1 MGRPAIEVKGDVS
14 GGAGVPQALSNESRG
29 EKYNNLIG
37 FIASNA
43 IAGEL
48 TAVNNYSE
56 MVHLVPDL
64 ETKLHLLHQAQE
76 EAGHVKSLTAL
87 CNRLGM
93 PVANRVVEP
102 EWHTMRKNFSEAAG
116 KGDLAACIIMQ
127 DVMIETMAIV
137 LYRTLAGMESAE
149 TDPETT
155 RVAKALLDDE
165 VEHLAF
171 GNESVQRL
179 AEKDPEGVNESLVW
193 AHHRTMPEL
202 FHLIRN
208 GCDTLC
214 DVLGVECGSF
224 GVEEMKTDLD
234 TLRMSALDTYVESLD
249 RAGFDPK
256 VTAPLIASMSSYEG
270 MPRASVGAGGCEPE
284 SGCC

>member
-1 MGRPAIEVKGDVS
+1 MANAAIEVKGDV
-14 GGAGVPQALSNESRG
+14 GEPTGRIVRDESRG
-29 EKYNNLIG
+29 EKYYNLIA
-37 FIASNA
+37 FISSNA

-48 TAVNNYSE
+48 TAINNYSE

-64 ETKLHLLHQAQE
+64 DTKLHLIHQAQE

-87 CNRLGM
+87 CNRLGV

-102 EWHTMRKNFSEAAG
+102 EWHKMRKNFSEAAQ

-137 LYRTLAGMESAE
+137 LYRTMAGLESAD
-149 TDPETT
+149 TDAETT

-165 VEHLAF
+165 LEHLAF

-179 AEKDPEGVNESLVW
+179 AAADPDGVNDSLVW

-214 DVLGVECGSF
+214 DELGVECGSF

-256 VTAPLIASMSSYEG
+256 VTAPLIASMSAYEG
-270 MPRASVGAGGCEPE
+270 MPRASVGAGACSPE